1 MAESQKALVRRR
13 ITRRV
18 YEEGRGQNKE
28 RI

>member
-1 MAESQKALVRRR
+1 MAESQKALVRRI

-18 YEEGRGQNKE
+18 YEERRGQNKE